1 MELNELVIRYK
12 EYRDQEAF
20 NEIFYRFYNNLY
32 FVCYSYVKDEETA
45 KDLVQST
52 FLQVISK
59 IDTLENI
66 EAFTKWIR
74 MIACSQANDY
84 LKKKKPILFSQL
96 STDDEDTVVDFKDDR
111 VNTRPENIYLD
122 NETKSELLQLIESL
136 SDDKKITV
144 ILFYY

>member
-1 MELNELVIRYK
+1 M
-12 EYRDQEAF
+12 
-20 NEIFYRFYNNLY
+20 
-32 FVCYSYVKDEETA
+32 
-45 KDLVQST
+45 
-52 FLQVISK
+52 ISK

-96 STDDEDTVVDFKDDR
+96 STDEEGDVVDFKDDR
-111 VNTRPENIYLD
+111 VKTRPENIYLE

-144 ILFYY
+144 MLFYYENMSISEIAKVMECKEGTVKSRLNSARNTL